1 MYDDFMLKVKC
12 PNNGSECSIV
22 GGEVM
27 ESMVLLGDGEQNMQ
41 CLACGYASNSNM
53 KTSVQPLPEDFKDV
67 CVETD
72 KGRYWAPSVF
82 TTENYN
88 VVPMVDNGVLK
99 WRIFAHQDPE
109 TEVVVPLFSD
119 AFKMVEKLEKA
130 LGETIQQQTN
140 N

>member
-1 MYDDFMLKVKC
+1 MDDFMLKVKC

-22 GGEVM
+22 GGEIM

-53 KTSVQPLPEDFKDV
+53 KTHIQPFPKDFKDV

-88 VVPMVDNGVLK
+88 VVPIVDGGVLK
-99 WRIFAHQDPE
+99 WRIFPHQDPE
-109 TEVVVPLFSD
+109 TEVIVPNFID
-119 AFKMVEKLEKA
+119 AYKMVEKMEKV
-130 LGETIQQQTN
+130 LGETVQQ
-140 N
+140 

>member
-1 MYDDFMLKVKC
+1 MDDFMLKVKC

-22 GGEVM
+22 GGEIM

-53 KTSVQPLPEDFKDV
+53 KTHIQPFPKDFKDV

-88 VVPMVDNGVLK
+88 VVPIVDGGVLK

-119 AFKMVEKLEKA
+119 AFKMVEKMENLI
-130 LGETIQQQTN
+130 GETIQQQTDN
-140 N
+140 

>member
-1 MYDDFMLKVKC
+1 MLKVKC

-22 GGEVM
+22 GGEIM

-53 KTSVQPLPEDFKDV
+53 KTHIQPFPKDFKDV

-88 VVPMVDNGVLK
+88 VVPIVDGGVLK

-119 AFKMVEKLEKA
+119 AFKMVEKMENLI
-130 LGETIQQQTN
+130 GETIQQQTDN
-140 N
+140 

>member
-1 MYDDFMLKVKC
+1 MDDSFMLKVNC
-12 PNNGSECSIV
+12 PNDGSECSIV
-22 GGEVM
+22 GGDVM
-27 ESMVLLGDGEQNMQ
+27 ESMVLLGDDEQNMQ
-41 CLACGYASNSNM
+41 CLACGYASNNNM
-53 KTSVQPLPEDFKDV
+53 KTHIQPFPEDFKDV

-88 VVPMVDNGVLK
+88 VVPMVDNSQLK
-99 WRIFAHQDPE
+99 WRIFAHQDPK

-130 LGETIQQQTN
+130 LGKAIQQQTN

>member
-1 MYDDFMLKVKC
+1 MDDFMLKVKC

-22 GGEVM
+22 GGEIM

-53 KTSVQPLPEDFKDV
+53 KTHIQPFPKDFKNV

-88 VVPMVDNGVLK
+88 VVPIVDGGVLK

-119 AFKMVEKLEKA
+119 AFKMVEKMENLI
-130 LGETIQQQTN
+130 GETIQQQTDN
-140 N
+140 

>member
-1 MYDDFMLKVKC
+1 MEDFVLRVKC
-12 PNNGSECSIV
+12 PLDTCSEI
-22 GGEVM
+22 E

-41 CLACGYASNSNM
+41 CLACGYASNSKM
-53 KTSVQPLPEDFKDV
+53 KTHIKPFPEDFKDV
-67 CVETD
+67 CIETD

-88 VVPMVDNGVLK
+88 VIPMVDDGVLK

-119 AFKMVEKLEKA
+119 AYKMVEKMEKV
-130 LGETIQQQTN
+130 LGQTIQ
-140 N
+140 

>member
-1 MYDDFMLKVKC
+1 MDDFMLKVKC

-22 GGEVM
+22 GGEIM

-53 KTSVQPLPEDFKDV
+53 KTHIQPFPKDFKDV

-88 VVPMVDNGVLK
+88 VVPMVDGGVLK
-99 WRIFAHQDPE
+99 WRICAHQDPE
-109 TEVVVPLFSD
+109 TEVVVPTFVD
-119 AFKMVEKLEKA
+119 AFKMVEKMETIIGEK
-130 LGETIQQQTN
+130 IQQQEN

>member
-1 MYDDFMLKVKC
+1 MDDFMLKVKC

-22 GGEVM
+22 GGEIM

-53 KTSVQPLPEDFKDV
+53 KTHIQPFPKDFKDV

-88 VVPMVDNGVLK
+88 VVPIVDDGVLK

-119 AFKMVEKLEKA
+119 AYKMVEKMEKV
-130 LGETIQQQTN
+130 LGETIQQQTDN
-140 N
+140 